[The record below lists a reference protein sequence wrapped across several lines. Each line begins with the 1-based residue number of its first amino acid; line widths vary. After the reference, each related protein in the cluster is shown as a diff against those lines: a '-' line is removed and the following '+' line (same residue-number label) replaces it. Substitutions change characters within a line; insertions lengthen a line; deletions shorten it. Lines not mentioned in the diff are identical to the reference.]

1 MWHAPGQRWRALSE
15 AQRREY
21 YGDLKLPSSGPA
33 TPARLH
39 SQAPTSCLYPAPTPT
54 AAPVLVPVHLSPTQL
69 IHPSHPTPNPN
80 PPASRGS
87 ANVAAVAVPVM
98 RPAGFAWAAAL
109 AGRWAGHS
117 KGTEQPSDR
126 TPSSSSSRYSEHS
139 FSSSEDALPAP
150 GSTATSVLTSVP
162 PPSAVPPAAT
172 AAAPPAAPPAV
183 SLAAPPVAPPA
194 VSLAVPSVAPPA
206 APPPL
211 PAELA
216 HMFDEP
222 IHGLVGAPATP
233 RAPSTAPNFSSSR
246 WLDQQKLAEVLEEQL
261 TGSDAIEV
269 YSKTVRG

>member
-1 MWHAPGQRWRALSE
+1 MCHAPGQRWRALSE

-21 YGDLKLPSSGPA
+21 YGDLTPLPSSGPA
-33 TPARLH
+33 TPGRLH
-39 SQAPTSCLYPAPTPT
+39 SQAPTSCLHPAPTPT
-54 AAPVLVPVHLSPTQL
+54 AAPVLVPVHLSATQL
-69 IHPSHPTPNPN
+69 IYPTTNPN

-87 ANVAAVAVPVM
+87 ATVAAVAVPAM
-98 RPAGFAWAAAL
+98 RPAGFVWGRAAAL
-109 AGRWAGHS
+109 AGRWGGHS
-117 KGTEQPSDR
+117 KGTEQTSDR
-126 TPSSSSSRYSEHS
+126 TPSSPSSRYSEHS
-139 FSSSEDALPAP
+139 CSTSSEDVLPAP
-150 GSTATSVLTSVP
+150 GSTATSAP

-183 SLAAPPVAPPA
+183 SLAAPAVAPPA

-269 YSKTVRG
+269 YSKTVRR